1 VYLFDT
7 DALSQVIKKNPSA
20 GFIRRLA
27 ALEPEQQFTT
37 SITVGEL
44 VYGAYKSGRAEYFL
58 GKLDKL
64 VWPNIN
70 ILAFDEE
77 AAKVYGRLRA
87 ALEKKGTILAEPDMR
102 IASIAISHGLTVI
115 TGNLRHFSRV
125 PGLSVEDWISSEL
138 HFEQS

>member
-20 GFIRRLA
+20 GFIRKLA

-44 VYGAYKSGRAEYFL
+44 VYGAYKSSRPEYFL
-58 GKLDKL
+58 EKLDTL

-70 ILAFDEE
+70 ILAFDEN
-77 AAKVYGRLRA
+77 AAKVYGSLRA
-87 ALEKKGTILAEPDMR
+87 ALEKKGTLLAEPDLR
-102 IASIAISHGLTVI
+102 IASIAISHGLIVI
-115 TGNLRHFSRV
+115 TGNLKHFSRV
-125 PGLSVEDWISSEL
+125 PGLSVEDWISSAAL
-138 HFEQS
+138 P